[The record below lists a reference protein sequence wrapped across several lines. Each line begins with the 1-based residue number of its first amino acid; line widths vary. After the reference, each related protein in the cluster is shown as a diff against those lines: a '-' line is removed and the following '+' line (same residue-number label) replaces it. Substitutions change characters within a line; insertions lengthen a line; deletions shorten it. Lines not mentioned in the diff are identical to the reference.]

1 MEGKTTLI
9 TIPDTLQD
17 YTGVANISQKGNR
30 VIVMFKNGR
39 YQETQVDF
47 ELTSWLSLYSTL
59 EQLIQF
65 LKIKML
71 NEDAPVLY

>member
-1 MEGKTTLI
+1 MGDEITLI

-17 YTGVANISQKGNR
+17 CTGVANISQRGSR
-30 VIVMFKNGR
+30 VIVMFRNGR